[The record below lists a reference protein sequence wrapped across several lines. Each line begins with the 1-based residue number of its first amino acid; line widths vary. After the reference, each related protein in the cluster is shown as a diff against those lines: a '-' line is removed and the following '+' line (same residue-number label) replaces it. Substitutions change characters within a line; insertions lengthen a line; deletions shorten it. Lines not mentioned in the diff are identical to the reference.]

1 MLATPPPF
9 PCFPQTLEEE
19 EESASNMADVEKMAT
34 TVLGSGKEQF
44 YPALLHLVVAD
55 SAYCDANKDTG
66 GGQWVE
72 GTCVHTLVYT
82 SAVCV
87 CVCAM
92 YSSYAHAH
100 NTQHLLL
107 KLTTHAVSAAAQ
119 SLTPHTSYSTC
130 LVQYVVQ

>member
-1 MLATPPPF
+1 
-9 PCFPQTLEEE
+9 
-19 EESASNMADVEKMAT
+19 MADVEKMAT

-66 GGQWVE
+66 GGQGVE
-72 GTCVHTLVYT
+72 GKYVCPHIVMYVYT
-82 SAVCV
+82 SAV

-107 KLTTHAVSAAAQ
+107 MLATHAVSAAAQ
-119 SLTPHTSYSTC
+119 SLTPHTNYSTC
-130 LVQYVVQ
+130 LVQ